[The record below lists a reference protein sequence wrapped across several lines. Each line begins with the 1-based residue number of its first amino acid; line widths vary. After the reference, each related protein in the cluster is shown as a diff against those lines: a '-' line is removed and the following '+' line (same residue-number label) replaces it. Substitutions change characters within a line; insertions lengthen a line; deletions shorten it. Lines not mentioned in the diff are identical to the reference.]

1 VARASSSKKVQ
12 RAARAAASSKGASER
27 RNLGFP
33 LVVAIVVVLGIVL
46 VIFARGSRDP
56 LISPTTDDHWHSAYT
71 IYNCGE
77 QMPRFQGQ
85 DDPDGIHS
93 HGDSLIHIH
102 PFNSS
107 ATGEDARLGVFLN
120 TMNAAINADGIFAN
134 SGEFPAILAA
144 DGCAGEPGVI
154 KVARWSLSLNADPEL
169 VEVYEDGFDDIRL
182 LGDGEGFSFA
192 LVAVGDD
199 PPPPAQESV
208 GSLVGV
214 GSELEWQG
222 TDPSIPLDPS
232 LTPVTPEPAT
242 PDSETPE
249 PVTPEPVTP
258 EPVTPE
264 PVTPEPVTPDPA
276 TPEPVTPD
284 PATPDS
290 ETPDPVTPEPATP
303 DSETP
308 EPATPEP
315 ATSEPATS
323 EPATPEPATS
333 EPATPEPV
341 TPEPVAPDSE
351 TSSSVAPDSSVA
363 ESSAPLEPTSDGAD
377 VDAPVDV
384 VGSDGSDG

>member
-1 VARASSSKKVQ
+1 MA
-12 RAARAAASSKGASER
+12 
-27 RNLGFP
+27 L
-33 LVVAIVVVLGIVL
+33 VVVLGIVL

-56 LISPTTDDHWHSAYT
+56 LTSPTTDDHWHSAYT
-71 IYNCGE
+71 IYSCGE
-77 QMPRFQGQ
+77 QMPRFLGQ
-85 DDPDGIHS
+85 ADPDGIHS
-93 HGDSLIHIH
+93 HGDSLIHVH
-102 PFNSS
+102 PYNSS

-144 DGCAGEPGVI
+144 DGCAGGPGVI

-222 TDPSIPLDPS
+222 ADPSIPLDPS
-232 LTPVTPEPAT
+232 LTPVTPDSETPEPVTPEPVTPEPAT

-249 PVTPEPVTP
+249 PVTPDSETPEPVTPEPVTPDSVTPDSVTPEPVTP

-264 PVTPEPVTPDPA
+264 PVTPEP
-276 TPEPVTPD
+276 
-284 PATPDS
+284 
-290 ETPDPVTPEPATP
+290 
-303 DSETP
+303 ETP
-308 EPATPEP
+308 EPE
-315 ATSEPATS
+315 
-323 EPATPEPATS
+323 
-333 EPATPEPV
+333 TPEPV
-341 TPEPVAPDSE
+341 TPEPVTPEPVTPDSE
-351 TSSSVAPDSSVA
+351 TPEPVTPDSETP

-377 VDAPVDV
+377 VDAPADV